1 MSDAPPRPSPTQ
13 EQLDRF
19 AEQFN
24 KSQTLRFLGARL
36 SFPGGRKSVVAIPE
50 VRPEHRG
57 GLGTSA
63 VNGGII
69 AALFDLVIGCTAALV
84 DPTRRCAT
92 LQLSMSFQ
100 RPLTGDTVR
109 AEAEIDSVGKNTLFA
124 SARILDAQDQ
134 VCARAQG
141 VVHLSTLPWASGDS
155 PAVN

>member
-1 MSDAPPRPSPTQ
+1 MSDTPSRPTQ
-13 EQLDRF
+13 EQLDRY

-24 KSQTLRFLGARL
+24 KSQTLRLFSAHV
-36 SFPGGRKSVVAIPE
+36 SFPEGRKVVVSIPE

-63 VNGGII
+63 VNGGVI
-69 AALFDLVIGCTAALV
+69 AAMFDLVIGCTPALL
-84 DPTRRCAT
+84 DPSRRCAT

-100 RPLTGDTVR
+100 RPLTGDAVR
-109 AEAEIDSVGKNTLFA
+109 AEAEIDSHGKNTLFA
-124 SARILDAQDQ
+124 SARVMDSQGN

-141 VVHLSTLPWASGDS
+141 VVRISSLPWASGDS

>member
-1 MSDAPPRPSPTQ
+1 MSDTPPRPSQ

-24 KSQTLRFLGARL
+24 QSHTLRYLGIRVA
-36 SFPGGRKSVVAIPE
+36 FAEGRKVVCVIPE

-57 GLGTSA
+57 GLGTAA
-63 VNGGII
+63 VNGGFI
-69 AALFDLVIGCTAALV
+69 AALFDLVIGCTPALL

-109 AEAEIDSVGKNTLFA
+109 AEAEIDSHGKNTLFA
-124 SARILDAQDQ
+124 SARVLDSEGN

-141 VVHLSTLPWASGDS
+141 VVRMSTLPWASGES

>member
-1 MSDAPPRPSPTQ
+1 MSDTPSRPSQ

-24 KSQTLRFLGARL
+24 QSHTLSYLGMRL
-36 SFPGGRKSVVAIPE
+36 SFPEGSKSVVTIPE

-63 VNGGII
+63 INGGII
-69 AALFDLVIGCTAALV
+69 AALFDLAIGCTSALL

-92 LQLSMSFQ
+92 LQLSMGFQ

-109 AEAEIDSVGKNTLFA
+109 AEAEIDSYGKNTLFA
-124 SARILDAQDQ
+124 SARILDSQGQ
-134 VCARAQG
+134 ICARAQG
-141 VVHLSTLPWASGDS
+141 VVRLSTLPWASGES

>member
-1 MSDAPPRPSPTQ
+1 MSDTPSRPTQ
-13 EQLDRF
+13 EQLDRY

-24 KSQTLRFLGARL
+24 KSQTLRLFSASV
-36 SFPGGRKSVVAIPE
+36 SFPEGRKVVVSLPE
-50 VRPEHRG
+50 VRSEHRG

-63 VNGGII
+63 VNGGVI
-69 AALFDLVIGCTAALV
+69 AALFDLVIGCTPALL

-100 RPLTGDTVR
+100 RPLTGDSVR
-109 AEAEIDSVGKNTLFA
+109 AEAEIDSYGKNTLFA
-124 SARILDAQDQ
+124 SARVMDSQGN

-141 VVHLSTLPWASGDS
+141 VVRISSMPWASGDS

>member
-1 MSDAPPRPSPTQ
+1 MSDTPSRPTQ
-13 EQLDRF
+13 EQLDRY
-19 AEQFN
+19 AELF
-24 KSQTLRFLGARL
+24 SQSHPLRHLGVRVA
-36 SFPGGRKSVVAIPE
+36 FPEGRKVVITLPE

-57 GLGTSA
+57 GLGTTA

-69 AALFDLVIGCTAALV
+69 AALFDLVIGCTPALL

-92 LQLSMSFQ
+92 LQLSMNFL

-109 AEAEIDSVGKNTLFA
+109 GEAEIDSHGKNTLFA
-124 SARILDAQDQ
+124 SARLLDAEGN

-141 VVHLSTLPWASGDS
+141 VVRLSTLPWASGES

>member
-1 MSDAPPRPSPTQ
+1 MSDTLSRPTQ

-24 KSQTLRFLGARL
+24 QSQTLRLFSARV
-36 SFPGGRKSVVAIPE
+36 SFAEGRKVVVTIPE

-63 VNGGII
+63 VNGGVI
-69 AALFDLVIGCTAALV
+69 AAMFDLVIGCTPALL

-100 RPLTGDTVR
+100 RPLTGDSVR
-109 AEAEIDSVGKNTLFA
+109 AEAEIDSAGKNTLFA
-124 SARILDAQDQ
+124 SARIMDSQGN

-141 VVHLSTLPWASGDS
+141 VVRISSMPWASGDS

>member
-1 MSDAPPRPSPTQ
+1 MSDTPSRPTQ
-13 EQLDRF
+13 EQLDRY

-24 KSQTLRFLGARL
+24 QSQTLTHLGLRL
-36 SFPGGRKSVVAIPE
+36 SFAEGKCIVTIPE

-63 VNGGII
+63 VNGLVI
-69 AALFDLVIGCTAALV
+69 AGLFDLVLGCTPALL

-100 RPLTGDTVR
+100 RPLTGNTVR
-109 AEAEIDSVGKNTLFA
+109 AEAEIDSYGKNTLFA
-124 SARILDAQDQ
+124 SARVLDSQGQ

-141 VVHLSTLPWASGDS
+141 VVRLSTLPWASGES

>member
-1 MSDAPPRPSPTQ
+1 MSDTPSRPPQ
-13 EQLDRF
+13 DQLDRY
-19 AEQFN
+19 AELFTQ
-24 KSQTLRFLGARL
+24 SHTLSYLGMRVA
-36 SFPGGRKSVVAIPE
+36 FPEGRKCVVTIPE

-63 VNGGII
+63 INGGII
-69 AALFDLVIGCTAALV
+69 AALFDLVIGCTPALL

-100 RPLTGDTVR
+100 RPLTGNTVR
-109 AEAEIDSVGKNTLFA
+109 AEAEIDSHGKNTLFA
-124 SARILDAQDQ
+124 SARVLDAQGQ

-141 VVHLSTLPWASGDS
+141 VVRLSTLPWASGES

>member
-1 MSDAPPRPSPTQ
+1 MSDTPPRPTQ

-24 KSQTLRFLGARL
+24 QSKTLTHMGMRL
-36 SFPGGRKSVVAIPE
+36 SFPEGRKCVVTIPE
-50 VRPEHRG
+50 VRPEHLG

-63 VNGGII
+63 INGLVI
-69 AALFDLVIGCTAALV
+69 ASLFDLSLGCTPALL
-84 DPTRRCAT
+84 DPSRRCAT

-100 RPLTGDTVR
+100 RPLTGPIVR
-109 AEAEIDSVGKNTLFA
+109 AEAEIDSYGKNTLFA
-124 SARILDAQDQ
+124 SARVLDAQDR

-141 VVHLSTLPWASGDS
+141 VVRLSTLPWASGES

>member
-1 MSDAPPRPSPTQ
+1 MSDTPSRPTQ

-24 KSQTLRFLGARL
+24 NSQTLRLFSARV
-36 SFPGGRKSVVAIPE
+36 SFPEGRKVVVSIPE

-69 AALFDLVIGCTAALV
+69 AAMFDLVIGCTPALL

-100 RPLTGDTVR
+100 RPLTGDAVR
-109 AEAEIDSVGKNTLFA
+109 AEAEIDSAGKNTLFA
-124 SARILDAQDQ
+124 SARIMDSQGN

-141 VVHLSTLPWASGDS
+141 VVRISSLPWASGDS
-155 PAVN
+155 PAIN

>member
-1 MSDAPPRPSPTQ
+1 MSDTPSRPTQ
-13 EQLDRF
+13 EQLDRY

-24 KSQTLRFLGARL
+24 QSQTLRLFSVRV
-36 SFPGGRKSVVAIPE
+36 SFPEGRKVVVTLPE

-63 VNGGII
+63 VNGGVIS
-69 AALFDLVIGCTAALV
+69 ALFDLAIGCTPALL

-92 LQLSMSFQ
+92 LQLSISFQ
-100 RPLTGDTVR
+100 RPLTGDSVR
-109 AEAEIDSVGKNTLFA
+109 AEAEIDSSGKNTLFA
-124 SARILDAQDQ
+124 SARVLDAQGT

-141 VVHLSTLPWASGDS
+141 VVRISSLPWSSGES